1 MKKLAVY
8 IVCALMAPF
17 ALAQDDDG
25 PTIEGGIQMNVEA
38 AEDINAAVG
47 NDARASQAVGA
58 IESGNIVGDIE
69 MGISAEQDINA
80 AVGNDSCA
88 DQEVGTIGKKSNC

>member
-1 MKKLAVY
+1 MKKLAIY
-8 IVCALMAPF
+8 MACALLAPF
-17 ALAQDDDG
+17 ALAQDDG
-25 PTIEGGIQMNVEA
+25 PTIEGSVELNVEA

-47 NDARASQAVGA
+47 NDARASQSVGA
-58 IESGNIVGDIE
+58 IESGSIDGNIE

-88 DQEVGTIGKKSNC
+88 DQQIGTIGKKTSC